1 MSVTENKFFVDA
13 DSGDNNEA
21 KDSFLASVGRG
32 AESVPIH
39 LDSDSMTGS
48 TKFKNFVGF
57 TDPADYMKLD
67 LLSSAYLKFSLT
79 GEDDGKAKFTIWKRA
94 VGTTGKLSKVT
105 SVSMPAKKVYAATT
119 KAQFLDT
126 SKFEY
131 YMSMECTDASKG
143 KGVYYNVAVT
153 DDTVFFDSA
162 DNSFNNVLYNKKG
175 KAFYGEDAEHHFETT
190 NIGGAGVSV
199 KLDSDPVGDTD
210 YENFV
215 GYQDAADYAKIKL
228 TSDGSLS
235 FDLKATGNAT
245 FVVYKKGHDKKGND
259 TLEAIQTTKLTLAKG
274 KTSVEATTDLI
285 ADLAAGEYYVS
296 MTAKSTKANASGSV
310 FYNVTANLN
319 PSVASPLAMPET
331 DSLGISDALSFG
343 GYDADVLADASA
355 SALADLDDKT
365 GWLNIASLA

>member
-1 MSVTENKFFVDA
+1 MNVTENKFFVDS

-39 LDSDSMTGS
+39 LDSDPMTGS

-57 TDPADYMKLD
+57 TDPADYMKID
-67 LLSSAYLKFSLT
+67 LLSSAYLKFSVT
-79 GEDDGKAKFTIWKRA
+79 GEGDGKAKFTIWKRA
-94 VGTTGKLSKVT
+94 KGTTGKLSKVT
-105 SVSMPAKKVYAATT
+105 SVSLPAKKLYAATT
-119 KAQFLDT
+119 KAQFLYS

-153 DDTVFFDSA
+153 DDSVFFDS
-162 DNSFNNVLYNKKG
+162 DDDGKNDVLYDKKA

-190 NIGGAGVSV
+190 NVGGGTKTI

-228 TSDGSLS
+228 TTSGDLY
-235 FDLKATGNAT
+235 FKLKATGNAT
-245 FVVYKKGHDKKGND
+245 FTIYEKSQDKKGND
-259 TLEAIQTTKLTLAKG
+259 TLKAIQTTKLTLAKG
-274 KTSVEATTDLI
+274 KTTVEATTDLI

-331 DSLGISDALSFG
+331 DTLGISDALSFG
-343 GYDADVLADASA
+343 QYDTDALADVSA
-355 SALADLDDKT
+355 SALADLDDKSA
-365 GWLNIASLA
+365 WLNIASLA